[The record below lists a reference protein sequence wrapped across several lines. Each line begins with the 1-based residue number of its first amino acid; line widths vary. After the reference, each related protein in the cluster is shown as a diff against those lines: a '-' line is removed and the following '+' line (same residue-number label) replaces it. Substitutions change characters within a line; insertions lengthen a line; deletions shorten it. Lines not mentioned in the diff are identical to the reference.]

1 MNKKTKIT
9 STVDFSKNGKYF
21 GYLIIPHSTNDSGW
35 GSLHMPI
42 ISIRNGNGSVAVFT
56 GGNHGDEY
64 EGTIGLMNIAR
75 SLDENSINGQVII
88 IPALNFP
95 AFMAGDRVSPIDGL
109 NMNRVFPGKRDG
121 TITSMIA
128 HYLTTTII
136 PLADVFVDIHSGGKS
151 MMFSPFATYQNVPNI
166 GVNEKAKEAALTFAA
181 PKCLEIIELDPD
193 GMLDTTVA
201 NMGKV
206 FVGTELGGG
215 GTSTTETISIAKRG
229 ILNILALFNITNEKP
244 KTREEIG
251 LEPVKL
257 LQMPNPKSFT
267 FSVESG
273 IYEPLL
279 DLDSTVKI
287 GDKLGQIHFPTNPQL
302 DPIVLKAEIEGI
314 LIGRAHKALVRP
326 GDFLALVGEEI
337 N

>member
-1 MNKKTKIT
+1 MNKETKIT

-166 GVNEKAKEAALTFAA
+166 GVNEKGPF
-181 PKCLEIIELDPD
+181 
-193 GMLDTTVA
+193 
-201 NMGKV
+201 
-206 FVGTELGGG
+206 
-215 GTSTTETISIAKRG
+215 
-229 ILNILALFNITNEKP
+229 
-244 KTREEIG
+244 
-251 LEPVKL
+251 
-257 LQMPNPKSFT
+257 KSDQ
-267 FSVESG
+267 
-273 IYEPLL
+273 Y
-279 DLDSTVKI
+279 
-287 GDKLGQIHFPTNPQL
+287 
-302 DPIVLKAEIEGI
+302 
-314 LIGRAHKALVRP
+314 RY
-326 GDFLALVGEEI
+326 
-337 N
+337 